1 MYLPQSYQFTVEFV
15 GFEQFDSM
23 FPLTWVKWPLHFS
36 IKVTCSSVWLCCIG
50 SLLPE
55 SCS

>member
-1 MYLPQSYQFTVEFV
+1 VTSVSV
-15 GFEQFDSM
+15 
-23 FPLTWVKWPLHFS
+23 VKIKSAVAVWDVLQCTKPAAKCTHLLS